1 VSGDKILLYRN
12 SQRLRDGLTT
22 ETWTWQKKESN
33 STDQLKI
40 ERTREG
46 ILHSFTAVRVT
57 QSSGQ
62 LKVTTVSMPVLESTK
77 DALDE
82 LSSSLMS
89 GKLDLPDSVFNPV
102 APASMSDEM
111 VVRLAK
117 KVGQVT
123 RETRNPGTGFSGLT
137 LESLRNDPGLVSS
150 TTPVSKETLSAP
162 DKTGKRAFT
171 SASG

>member
-1 VSGDKILLYRN
+1 M
-12 SQRLRDGLTT
+12 
-22 ETWTWQKKESN
+22 
-33 STDQLKI
+33 
-40 ERTREG
+40 
-46 ILHSFTAVRVT
+46 
-57 QSSGQ
+57 
-62 LKVTTVSMPVLESTK
+62 SMPVLDSTK

-89 GKLDLPDSVFNPV
+89 GKLDLPDGVFNPV

-150 TTPVSKETLSAP
+150 STPVSKETLSAP